1 MKKLILIA
9 MLLILSFS
17 SVGYANE
24 VSFTQQDREMLIRL
38 DEGQKAINK
47 RIDDLRSEL
56 KGDIVSLRSEFKG
69 DMANLR
75 SGLKE
80 DIADLRNL
88 IYVVLAGIFA
98 LISFVLWDRR
108 TTLAPAVR
116 KNRELEEREDKIERA
131 LKDLAMKD
139 ENVADALKHAGII

>member
-1 MKKLILIA
+1 MKKVILIA
-9 MLLILSFS
+9 TLLILSFS
-17 SVGYANE
+17 SAGGYANG

-56 KGDIVSLRSEFKG
+56 KGDIVGLRSELKG
-69 DMANLR
+69 D
-75 SGLKE
+75 
-80 DIADLRNL
+80 ITDLRNL

-116 KNRELEEREDKIERA
+116 KNRELEEREDKIERV
-131 LKDLAMKD
+131 LKELAMKD
-139 ENVADALKHAGII
+139 EKVADALKHAGIL